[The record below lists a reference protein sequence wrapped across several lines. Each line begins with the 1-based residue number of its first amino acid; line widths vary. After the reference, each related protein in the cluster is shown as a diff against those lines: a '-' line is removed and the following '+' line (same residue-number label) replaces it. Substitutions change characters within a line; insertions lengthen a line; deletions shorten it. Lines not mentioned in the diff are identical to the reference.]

1 MRLSKLTLRKVALKF
16 VYFQTRLI
24 VFLFPERL
32 WYPIL
37 FQICRKQQYL
47 LRLLLMLTPFRN
59 DPKGQIILIWL
70 MESTLLH
77 LFSFGR
83 PFPIP
88 IRQKNIELIC
98 SERSNP
104 NGLVLCSLHLPFVM
118 VSLRLLM
125 ESGVPPT
132 AVVANSPPL
141 IDGRMPVFS
150 TAEDLPGLIADSDV
164 LFKLRTILRKG
175 GFVAALVDSYLGD
188 PPNRNVFHLIRLVGA
203 CVVFVVSE
211 LQPDGSIL
219 IEFISPPDPFCMSN
233 ESVISNLLFLQNR
246 THQILQQAPRIEV
259 APLQD
264 RKSASQAQAASLEP
278 GSFS

>member
-32 WYPIL
+32 WYQIL

-88 IRQKNIELIC
+88 IRQKNLELIC
-98 SERSNP
+98 NERTNP

-150 TAEDLPGLIADSDV
+150 TAEDLPGPHCGQRCPVQVAYHPP
-164 LFKLRTILRKG
+164 KG
-175 GFVAALVDSYLGD
+175 GICRRPRRFLSWRPSQSKRISFDSISGGLCGLRSFGTTARWIDFDRIYFAAGSLLHEQRVCSLQLAF
-188 PPNRNVFHLIRLVGA
+188 PP
-203 CVVFVVSE
+203 E
-211 LQPDGSIL
+211 QEQPD
-219 IEFISPPDPFCMSN
+219 P
-233 ESVISNLLFLQNR
+233 
-246 THQILQQAPRIEV
+246 
-259 APLQD
+259 
-264 RKSASQAQAASLEP
+264 SASTAN
-278 GSFS
+278 